1 MENLQEINTFI
12 LRQIWLSGHLTWN
25 ILLVFCI
32 FYIVNDFVFI
42 CFQLQKFCLHFCGGG
57 WLYPVLLSVHLST
70 FLCNKSVACFWNQF
84 FLSEFIPFDASFN
97 VDLHLFILFGRGRRF
112 WRESEKGGGITPER
126 PNPVRFFSCIHSQI
140 MLILYFLEFLM
151 LLLRRYSNFLR
162 ART

>member
-1 MENLQEINTFI
+1 M
-12 LRQIWLSGHLTWN
+12 
-25 ILLVFCI
+25 
-32 FYIVNDFVFI
+32 
-42 CFQLQKFCLHFCGGG
+42 HFCGGG

-126 PNPVRFFSCIHSQI
+126 PTWFCRHLNVLQNDVTQMKIGALGPEISSSEVEVSFSALWRF
-140 MLILYFLEFLM
+140 L
-151 LLLRRYSNFLR
+151 
-162 ART
+162 